1 MAPVIAA
8 LDDEA
13 DILELLKVSLQKA
26 GYRFEGFQEADDLF
40 RYLARERPALLILDL
55 MLPETDGLEVCR
67 QIRRSDSLAGMPVIM
82 LTAKGD
88 EADKIV
94 GLELGAD
101 DYVTKPFSVKE
112 LVARIHAVL
121 RRPAGGEAA
130 RRIALGPL
138 VIDLDK
144 FEAAVEGERI
154 ELTATE
160 FKILQLLA
168 SKPGRVFTR
177 DQILDHLWG
186 DEKAV
191 IDRTV
196 DVHIRNLQGEAGTG
210 GLPGQ
215 EHPRCGIQGRRMKK
229 TLFLRIFLGYASV
242 IVLLAAAVT
251 LFAPPAMRTHH
262 IAERAS
268 SLERMARLLE
278 GQVAPFLSGGGPG
291 DLGRPGR
298 ALRP

>member
-13 DILELLKVSLQKA
+13 DILELLRINLQKA
-26 GYRFEGFQEADDLF
+26 GFRFEGFQEADDLF
-40 RYLARERPALLILDL
+40 LYLGRETPALLLLDL

-67 QIRRSDSLAGMPVIM
+67 QIRRSERLAGIPVIM

-88 EADKIV
+88 ESDKVV

-130 RRIALGPL
+130 RRIVLGPL
-138 VIDLDK
+138 VVDLDK
-144 FEAAVEGERI
+144 FEAAVEGAKVD
-154 ELTATE
+154 LTATE

-191 IDRTV
+191 VDRTV
-196 DVHIRNLQGEAGTG
+196 DVHIRNLRE
-210 GLPGQ
+210 
-215 EHPRCGIQGRRMKK
+215 K
-229 TLFLRIFLGYASV
+229 LGPAASLIKNIRSV
-242 IVLLAAAVT
+242 GYKV
-251 LFAPPAMRTHH
+251 
-262 IAERAS
+262 E
-268 SLERMARLLE
+268 E
-278 GQVAPFLSGGGPG
+278 
-291 DLGRPGR
+291 
-298 ALRP
+298 

>member
-13 DILELLKVSLQKA
+13 DILELLKVNLQKA
-26 GYRFEGFQEADDLF
+26 GYRFEGFQEADALF
-40 RYLARERPALLILDL
+40 RYLGRETPALLLLDL

-67 QIRRSDSLAGMPVIM
+67 RIRRTERLAGIPVIM

-88 EADKIV
+88 ESDKVV

-101 DYVTKPFSVKE
+101 DYMTKPFSVKE

-144 FEAAVEGERI
+144 FEMAVEGAKVD
-154 ELTATE
+154 LTATE

-191 IDRTV
+191 VDRTV
-196 DVHIRNLQGEAGTG
+196 DVHIRNLRE
-210 GLPGQ
+210 
-215 EHPRCGIQGRRMKK
+215 K
-229 TLFLRIFLGYASV
+229 LGPAASLV
-242 IVLLAAAVT
+242 KNIRGVGYKV
-251 LFAPPAMRTHH
+251 
-262 IAERAS
+262 E
-268 SLERMARLLE
+268 E
-278 GQVAPFLSGGGPG
+278 
-291 DLGRPGR
+291 
-298 ALRP
+298 